1 MNRIMRGIVVMAA
14 VMTFTSGTVA
24 AQSPTKIGYVAVQ
37 VVLSQTP
44 GYARADSIWRQEE
57 DGFRQQMLRL
67 QGRMDSAQAAYDQ
80 AAVMMSAAN
89 RATERKKLEDLAM
102 SLRESEVELN
112 QRAVA
117 RQRELLRPIEE
128 RVVAVIEG
136 IRAEGNYAVI
146 FDVSQQGVGIVAA
159 DSSLDLTNQIIQRIR
174 AAEAPGD
181 D

>member
-1 MNRIMRGIVVMAA
+1 MNRMMRGIAVAAAAMAI
-14 VMTFTSGTVA
+14 TGGTAA

-57 DGFRQQMLRL
+57 SGFRQQMMAL
-67 QGRMDSAQAAYDQ
+67 QGRMDSAQAVYDQ
-80 AAVMMSAAN
+80 QAAIMSAAN
-89 RATERKKLEDLAM
+89 RAVERKKLEDLAM
-102 SLRESEVELN
+102 SLRDNEVELN

-128 RVVAVIEG
+128 RVVSVIEG

-146 FDVSQQGVGIVAA
+146 FDISQQGVGIVAA

-174 AAEAPGD
+174 AADASGND
-181 D
+181 